1 MAANVINA
9 DDWTLF
15 DKIMFGGLGYS
26 SFCLPTNF
34 FKVIIA
40 IMFPPLGEICN
51 IVEDTVS
58 TNFPYLNWETIKK
71 ICEYDNLKKIVYSF
85 LLTTLFYIPGLV
97 YTLTNIAEKERKGG
111 YDSVPAFWE
120 DESNQAKTISELK
133 YAGENIDKGLQY
145 GLKNKV
151 GGGLGYFSDKTDA
164 AFNEEVGGG
173 FETAGRKVGGGFE
186 TAGRK
191 VGGGF
196 ETAGRKVGGGFETAG
211 RKVGG
216 GFETAGQN
224 IKGGF
229 EEAGE
234 GIEDLFTGNLW

>member
-9 DDWTLF
+9 DDWTLY
-15 DKIMFGGLGYS
+15 DKVVFGGLGYS

-40 IMFPPLGEICN
+40 ILFPPLGEICN

-58 TNFPYLNWETIKK
+58 PDFPYLNWETIKK
-71 ICEYDNLKKIVYSF
+71 ICEYDNLKTIVYSF

-173 FETAGRKVGGGFE
+173 LRYFSDETDTAFKDKVGGGLGYFSDKTDSAFNEQVGGGFE
-186 TAGRK
+186 S
-191 VGGGF
+191 
-196 ETAGRKVGGGFETAG
+196 
-211 RKVGG
+211 
-216 GFETAGQN
+216 AGQ
-224 IKGGF
+224 
-229 EEAGE
+229 
-234 GIEDLFTGNLW
+234 GIQDLFTGNLW